1 MVVVAVTAGYL
12 AGGRLH
18 RSADLRFRGSW
29 LLLLAVAFVPLGFG
43 RGGRAGTVATVAAG
57 LLLLAFLIANVAAQR
72 GGVRTGFVL
81 MATGWLLNLTVI
93 TANGAMPTPARVLA
107 GPEWWPNVW
116 LAPHLAEHAP
126 IDATTR
132 LVWLAD
138 SIELRLPH
146 VLAGERGR
154 PAAVHRCDRP
164 RRHRDAAAAG
174 RRGRRPAVVERPRRQ
189 PPGESGTLR
198 QPSRATGGPDPRP
211 FNLNV
216 QPVPVAGPSPD
227 WRKLAWSVPV
237 SESPGS
243 AAWSPCW

>member
-146 VLAGERGR
+146 VLAPVSAGDLLLFTGVIALVVTAMRR
-154 PAAVHRCDRP
+154 PLAAE
-164 RRHRDAAAAG
+164 AAG
-174 RRGRRPAVVERPRRQ
+174 PR
-189 PPGESGTLR
+189 SWN
-198 QPSRATGGPDPRP
+198 A
-211 FNLNV
+211 
-216 QPVPVAGPSPD
+216 PVAS
-227 WRKLAWSVPV
+227 RR
-237 SESPGS
+237 ESPG
-243 AAWSPCW
+243 P